1 MKVIRKILAIIVFII
16 AMAFATV
23 GTYNCFGS
31 VIGAICLP
39 FNLLIVFLLSQWINH
54 LNRDDEKE

>member
-1 MKVIRKILAIIVFII
+1 MKIIRKILAFIVFII
-16 AMAFATV
+16 AMVFATV

-39 FNLLIVFLLSQWINH
+39 FNLLIVFLLSQCINP
-54 LNRDDEKE
+54 LKREG